1 VYSCTGVDSLADS
14 AQNPPDRT
22 RGIWG
27 SYMLSW
33 APLSYPARPAIRQNI
48 PSESKKQVLR
58 ELGVNS
64 IYRCPVERPERRR
77 QGRGR
82 GGRGDIFP

>member
-1 VYSCTGVDSLADS
+1 VHGVDNLGDN
-14 AQNPPDRT
+14 AQTPPDRT
-22 RGIWG
+22 RGNMG

-64 IYRCPVERPERRR
+64 TYRCPVFIADKMS
-77 QGRGR
+77 G
-82 GGRGDIFP
+82 